1 MTHPCEI
8 HSLSGC
14 QGELI
19 EEELHVTVVDQKGN
33 TIIDENMTTMK
44 NGFIDL
50 WLPRNQEFSVKM
62 TDGDLETEEV
72 VSTYEDSRTCITT
85 MQFK

>member
-1 MTHPCEI
+1 
-8 HSLSGC
+8 
-14 QGELI
+14 
-19 EEELHVTVVDQKGN
+19 
-33 TIIDENMTTMK
+33 MK

-72 VSTYEDSRTCITT
+72 LSTYEDSRTCITT